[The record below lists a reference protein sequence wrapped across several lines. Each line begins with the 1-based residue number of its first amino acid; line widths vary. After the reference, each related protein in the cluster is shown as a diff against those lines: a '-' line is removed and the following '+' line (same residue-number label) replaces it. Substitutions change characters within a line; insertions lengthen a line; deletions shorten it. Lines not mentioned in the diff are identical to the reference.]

1 MKWYQK
7 VTGWILLFLPKNP
20 VVAAGIMMGLFA
32 LKSVSLIFPI
42 SALFLICGLIF
53 PGKMGYVVSA
63 IGLAVTQ
70 IVPYWIGRAAGENRL
85 QKLLA
90 KYPAVLEFFSY
101 QNQNGGFV
109 CFLARLIGLP
119 SDVVS
124 FYMGASHVPFFRY
137 LLCGMAG
144 ASAGM
149 LTNTLL
155 GSSLSA
161 SSGAGMIG
169 VVLALLCRLA
179 VSGIAILLKKKVTGK
194 W

>member
-1 MKWYQK
+1 M
-7 VTGWILLFLPKNP
+7 LLPKNP
-20 VVAAGIMMGLFA
+20 VVAAGIMMGMFA
-32 LKSVSLIFPI
+32 LKSVSLVFPI

-53 PGKMGYVVSA
+53 PGKTGYIVSA
-63 IGLAVTQ
+63 MGLAVTQ
-70 IVPYWIGRAAGENRL
+70 IVPYWIGRRAGEKQL

-90 KYPAVLEFFSY
+90 KYPAVLDFFSY

-124 FYMGASHVPFFRY
+124 FYMGASHVPFLRY
-137 LLCGMAG
+137 LFCGMVG

-161 SSGAGMIG
+161 SSETGITG
-169 VVLALLCRLA
+169 VAPALVCRLT
-179 VSGIAILLKKKVTGK
+179 VSVIAILLKKKVTGK